1 MLVWISGPSLGSQRR
16 IKMWVQQ
23 KKRSETIRRAEEGE
37 REGENRGGGRFRVTT
52 LMRLSLL

>member
-37 REGENRGGGRFRVTT
+37 REGENRGGGVGLGLRH
-52 LMRLSLL
+52 